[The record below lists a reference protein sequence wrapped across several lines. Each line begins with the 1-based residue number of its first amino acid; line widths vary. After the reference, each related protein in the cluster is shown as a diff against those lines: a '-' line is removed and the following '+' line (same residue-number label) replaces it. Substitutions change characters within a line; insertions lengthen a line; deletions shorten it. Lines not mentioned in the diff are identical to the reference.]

1 MSHRRA
7 VKIPERSEAD
17 LYPIAARYFS
27 SRGFTVKGEVC
38 GCDLVAVQGDT
49 IIVAELKMTFNI
61 KLLYQSVRRLAITD
75 QVYAVIP
82 KPRARQ
88 KMSFW
93 QMIKSL
99 ARRLN
104 IGLLVI
110 DGDEIMVIAEPGDFS
125 GRVLARHKKKV
136 LKEFNGRRISENTG
150 GVTGVKLQT
159 AYLESA
165 IHISVLLKKH
175 KAMQPAQ
182 LVKVGVSVK
191 ARQIL
196 YHNHYGWFEKSA
208 RGLYKLKS
216 GKARAIAR
224 ENPTIW
230 QYYEELVEKNTLP

>member
-7 VKIPERSEAD
+7 ARSPELSEAD

-27 SRGFTVKGEVC
+27 SLGFAVKGEVC
-38 GCDLVAVQGDT
+38 GCDLVAVKDDT
-49 IIVAELKMTFNI
+49 IIVAELKKTFNI

-75 QVYAVIP
+75 QVYAIIP
-82 KPRARQ
+82 KPKGRQ

-110 DGDEIMVIAEPGDFS
+110 DGNEVMVIAEPGDFT
-125 GRVLARHKKKV
+125 GRVLARHRNRV
-136 LKEFNGRRISENTG
+136 LKEFNGRRVSENTG

-182 LVKVGVSVK
+182 LIKIGVS
-191 ARQIL
+191 ANAQQIL
-196 YHNHYGWFEKSA
+196 YNNHYGWFEKSA

-230 QYYEELVEKNTLP
+230 EYYEKLVDDAE

>member
-7 VKIPERSEAD
+7 AKNPELSEAD
-17 LYPIAARYFS
+17 LYPITARYFAAQ
-27 SRGFTVKGEVC
+27 GFEVKGEVC
-38 GCDLVAVQGDT
+38 GCDLVAVKDDT
-49 IIVAELKMTFNI
+49 IIVAELKKTFNI

-82 KPRARQ
+82 KPQGPQ

-110 DGDEIMVIAEPGDFS
+110 DGDEVMVIAEPGEFT
-125 GRVLARHKKKV
+125 GRVLARHKNKV
-136 LKEFNGRRISENTG
+136 LKEFHGRRVSENTG
-150 GVTGVKLQT
+150 GVTGVKLKT

-182 LVKVGVSVK
+182 LVKVGAS
-191 ARQIL
+191 ANTQQIL
-196 YHNHYGWFEKSA
+196 YNNHYGWFEKSA
-208 RGLYKLKS
+208 RGLYKLKP
-216 GKARAIAR
+216 GKARAIAK

-230 QYYEELVEKNTLP
+230 EYYEKLVDADD

>member
-7 VKIPERSEAD
+7 GKTPEPSEAD
-17 LYPIAARYFS
+17 LYPIAARYFVAQ
-27 SRGFTVKGEVC
+27 GFQVKGEVC
-38 GCDLVAVQGDT
+38 GCDLVAVKDNT
-49 IIVAELKMTFNI
+49 IIVAELKKTFNI

-75 QVYAVIP
+75 QVYAVIYKP
-82 KPRARQ
+82 KGRQ

-110 DGDEIMVIAEPGDFS
+110 DGDKVMVIAEPGDFT
-125 GRVLARHKKKV
+125 GRVHARHKNKV
-136 LKEFNGRRISENTG
+136 LKEFHGRRVSENTG

-182 LVKVGVSVK
+182 LVKVGVSAN

-196 YHNHYGWFEKSA
+196 YNNHYGWFEKSA
-208 RGLYKLKS
+208 RGLYKLKT
-216 GKARAIAR
+216 GKARVIAR

-230 QYYEELVEKNTLP
+230 EYYEKLVDDTE

>member
-7 VKIPERSEAD
+7 GKTPEPSEAD
-17 LYPIAARYFS
+17 LYPIAARYFAAQ
-27 SRGFTVKGEVC
+27 GFQVKGEVC
-38 GCDLVAVQGDT
+38 GCDLVAVKDNT
-49 IIVAELKMTFNI
+49 IIVAELKKTFNI

-75 QVYAVIP
+75 QVYAVIYKP
-82 KPRARQ
+82 KGRQ

-110 DGDEIMVIAEPGDFS
+110 DGDKVMVIAEPGDFT
-125 GRVLARHKKKV
+125 GRVLARHKNKV
-136 LKEFNGRRISENTG
+136 LKEFHGRRVSENTG

-182 LVKVGVSVK
+182 LVKVGVSAN

-196 YHNHYGWFEKSA
+196 YNNHYGWFEKSA
-208 RGLYKLKS
+208 RGLYKLKT
-216 GKARAIAR
+216 GKARVIAR

-230 QYYEELVEKNTLP
+230 EYYEKLVDDAE

>member
-7 VKIPERSEAD
+7 AKTPEPSEAD
-17 LYPIAARYFS
+17 LYPVAARYFAAQ
-27 SRGFTVKGEVC
+27 GFQVKGEVC
-38 GCDLVAVQGDT
+38 GCDLVAVKDDT
-49 IIVAELKMTFNI
+49 IIVAELKKTFNI

-82 KPRARQ
+82 KPKGRQ
-88 KMSFW
+88 KISFW

-110 DGDEIMVIAEPGDFS
+110 DRGQVIVIAKPGDFTR
-125 GRVLARHKKKV
+125 RVLARQKNKV
-136 LKEFNGRRISENTG
+136 LNEFHGRRVSENIG
-150 GVTGVKLQT
+150 GVTGVKLKT

-175 KAMQPAQ
+175 RAMQPAQ
-182 LVKVGVSVK
+182 LVKVGASAN

-196 YHNHYGWFEKSA
+196 YNNHYGWFEKSA

-216 GKARAIAR
+216 GKARAIAK

-230 QYYEELVEKNTLP
+230 EYYEKLVDDIE

>member
-7 VKIPERSEAD
+7 ARHPERSEAD
-17 LYPIAARYFS
+17 LYPIVAGYFAQK
-27 SRGFTVKGEVC
+27 GFTVKGEVC
-38 GCDLVAVQGDT
+38 GCDLVAVKGDT
-49 IIVAELKMTFNI
+49 LVIAELKKTFNI
-61 KLLYQSVRRLAITD
+61 KLLYQAVRRLAITD

-82 KPRARQ
+82 KPKGRQ

-104 IGLLVI
+104 LGLLVI
-110 DGDEIMVIAEPGDFS
+110 DGEAIRVVAEPGKFT
-125 GRVLARHKKKV
+125 GRVSARYKTRV
-136 LKEFNGRRISENTG
+136 LKEFNGRRIAENTG

-159 AYLESA
+159 AYLEAA

-182 LVKVGVSVK
+182 LARVGAPANAQK
-191 ARQIL
+191 IL
-196 YHNHYGWFEKSA
+196 YNNHYGWFEKSA
-208 RGLYKLKS
+208 RGLYRLKA

-230 QYYEELVEKNTLP
+230 QYYENLVEQSH

>member
-1 MSHRRA
+1 MSHRGATKR
-7 VKIPERSEAD
+7 PQLTEAE
-17 LYPIAARYFS
+17 LYPIAERYFAGQ
-27 SRGFTVKGEVC
+27 GFTVKGEVC
-38 GCDLVAVQGDT
+38 GCDLVAVKDDT
-49 IIVAELKMTFNI
+49 IVVAELKKTFNI

-75 QVYAVIP
+75 QVYAIIP
-82 KPRARQ
+82 KPQGRQ

-110 DGDEIMVIAEPGDFS
+110 DGDKVMVVAEPGDFTR
-125 GRVLARHKKKV
+125 RVLARHRSKV
-136 LKEFNGRRISENTG
+136 LKEFHGRRVSKNIG
-150 GVTGVKLQT
+150 GVRGVQLKT

-182 LVKVGVSVK
+182 LVREGAAPN

-196 YHNHYGWFEKSA
+196 YNNYYDWFEKSA
-208 RGLYKLKS
+208 RGLYKLKP
-216 GKARAIAR
+216 GKARVIAK

-230 QYYEELVEKNTLP
+230 RYYERLVEQKS

>member
-7 VKIPERSEAD
+7 AKPPEPSEAD
-17 LYPIAARYFS
+17 LYPIAARYFE
-27 SRGFTVKGEVC
+27 SRGFAVKGEVC
-38 GCDLVAVQGDT
+38 GCDLVAVKDDT
-49 IIVAELKMTFNI
+49 IIVAELKKTFNI

-82 KPRARQ
+82 KPRGRQ

-110 DGDEIMVIAEPGDFS
+110 DGDKVMVIAEPGDFTS
-125 GRVLARHKKKV
+125 RVLARHRNKV
-136 LKEFNGRRISENTG
+136 LKEFYGRRVSENTG

-175 KAMQPAQ
+175 KAMQPAE
-182 LVKVGVSVK
+182 LVQVGAAPN

-208 RGLYKLKS
+208 RGLYKLKA
-216 GKARAIAR
+216 GKARVIAR

-230 QYYEELVEKNTLP
+230 QYYEELVERSN